1 MRINPRCIDGT
12 NPCARDRCH
21 GESPI
26 LAVGRE
32 QLHCVADARLK
43 SLCQARTDDDRAGV
57 VAKVI
62 KVPLNQLV
70 KNIGGLRVQ
79 GGIDPVKIDCRVL
92 KCRASIGVSAEHRRT
107 GNDIRKLSAHAHDL
121 IRITDTL
128 KIEAASHVPLG
139 MFCRNHERFVTR
151 PKTRSDYQ
159 RAVATNC

>member
-1 MRINPRCIDGT
+1 MFGQCGGTIRIAQFVYDHRRAGRLLQQSLSDPPVRINPRCVDGT

-92 KCRASIGVSAEHRRT
+92 K
-107 GNDIRKLSAHAHDL
+107 
-121 IRITDTL
+121 
-128 KIEAASHVPLG
+128 
-139 MFCRNHERFVTR
+139 
-151 PKTRSDYQ
+151 
-159 RAVATNC
+159 